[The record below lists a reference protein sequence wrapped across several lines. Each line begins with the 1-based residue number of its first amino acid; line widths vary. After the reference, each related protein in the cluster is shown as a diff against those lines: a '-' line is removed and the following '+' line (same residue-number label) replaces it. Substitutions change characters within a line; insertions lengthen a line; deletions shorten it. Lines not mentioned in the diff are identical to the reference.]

1 LDQTTQSYTGK
12 TEPVKWVRIHNLP
25 DFVYFNHSQ
34 HVTVAGIECQ
44 HVTVLLKR
52 MRFKTICS
60 TNNGLVKLSQSNE
73 FKMEG
78 MNITLKFMMNFLKN
92 TVLTN

>member
-1 LDQTTQSYTGK
+1 MGSNDSVLYWK
-12 TEPVKWVRIHNLP
+12 TEPVNGCIHNLP

-34 HVTVAGIECQ
+34 HVTVVELNVK

-60 TNNGLVKLSQSNE
+60 TNNGLVLIAQSNE
-73 FKMEG
+73 C
-78 MNITLKFMMNFLKN
+78 
-92 TVLTN
+92 